1 MFEWSR
7 HFDRI
12 FDSGKEVNVF
22 AIARRGL
29 LLSGRSFVRANI
41 DSSSVEMTREVSR
54 AYIGPIQANR

>member
-7 HFDRI
+7 SLGRI
-12 FDSGKEVNVF
+12 LDAGNEVNVF

-29 LLSGRSFVRANI
+29 LLSGRSLVRADI

-54 AYIGPIQANR
+54 AYMGSIQANR